1 MFDDPKARRAWRHF
15 RLRVE
20 LMLSS
25 VSRGVR
31 HELLD
36 DLAAHVRDMVAHGPD
51 GAGEYER
58 LQVALERM
66 GDPREFLAPL
76 IGEAIFRDPRRDVG
90 FGQTGRAMLSLL
102 SRGWHLAW
110 RSMSVLLTALLG
122 ALTILV
128 AVGSLLDSAAVGL
141 FRLGPDEVQLRLLGG
156 HGGVPLF
163 MPWLAIS
170 LIALAMV
177 SMAFAWRQ
185 ARRVVLEVLMNGAS
199 ENDRDSDPH

>member
-1 MFDDPKARRAWRHF
+1 MFTEPEARRAWRHF

-36 DLAAHVRDMVAHGPD
+36 DLAAHVRDTVGRGPD
-51 GAGEYER
+51 DAAEYER
-58 LQVALERM
+58 LQAALDRL

-90 FGQTGRAMLSLL
+90 FGQTGRALLALL
-102 SRGWHLAW
+102 SRGWHFAW
-110 RSMSVLLTALLG
+110 RSAALLLAGLLG

-128 AVGSLLDSAAVGL
+128 AAGSLLDPAGVGL
-141 FRLGPDEVQLRLLGG
+141 FRLGPNDVQLRLFGG
-156 HGGVPLF
+156 RGGVPLF
-163 MPWLAIS
+163 VPWLAIVLLGVAAVS
-170 LIALAMV
+170 L
-177 SMAFAWRQ
+177 AFAWRLG
-185 ARRVVLEVLMNGAS
+185 RRLAFEFLITGAT
-199 ENDRDSDPH
+199 EHGPD

>member
-1 MFDDPKARRAWRHF
+1 MFNDPKARRAWQHF

-31 HELLD
+31 HELLE
-36 DLAAHVRDMVAHGPD
+36 DLAAHVRDMVSRGPD
-51 GAGEYER
+51 GRGEYER
-58 LQVALERM
+58 LQVALDRM

-90 FGQTGRAMLSLL
+90 FRQTGRAMLSLL
-102 SRGWHLAW
+102 SRGWHFAW
-110 RSMSVLLTALLG
+110 RSTLLLLTAVLG

-141 FRLGPDEVQLRLLGG
+141 FRLGPDDVQLRLLGG
-156 HGGVPLF
+156 QGGVPLF
-163 MPWLAIS
+163 MPWLAI
-170 LIALAMV
+170 ALLTLAAV

-185 ARRVVLEVLMNGAS
+185 ARRLISEILFEGATA
-199 ENDRDSDPH
+199 NDAD